1 MLRKPTAQ
9 CPTCILHPEPPW
21 MHVAVL
27 EVLYAT
33 AKQHGWN
40 RSSAFEAVCA
50 EFKVRLGARF
60 DPTQYEMLV
69 DADQFRH
76 W

>member
-1 MLRKPTAQ
+1 
-9 CPTCILHPEPPW
+9 

-33 AKQHGWN
+33 AKAHGWN

-60 DPTQYEMLV
+60 DPTQYETLV